1 MICAREK
8 NSEKN
13 CEFLMGTELGWG
25 DSHIKVTGV
34 LIRKLELHP

>member
-13 CEFLMGTELGWG
+13 CEFSMGTELGWG